1 MAGGRPGFDK
11 ELIAQQML
19 DWVKKPT
26 SLNLCGFS
34 AEYLVSPRIVM
45 QWAKENEEF
54 SRVYMITKAI
64 LGERREQM
72 LKTGELHK
80 SAYDL
85 NINTYDLYRKEECR
99 EEKQFESDLKN
110 KDANTQIEN
119 LSTLI
124 DQIKNGQ
131 ISQTDS

>member
-1 MAGGRPGFDK
+1 MGRPAHDIN
-11 ELIAQQML
+11 EMMDALIE
-19 DWVKKPT
+19 WVRKPT

-34 AEYLVSPRIVM
+34 AEHLISPRTVM
-45 QWAKENEEF
+45 HWAKTNPDF
-54 SRVYMITKAI
+54 LRVYETVKAV

>member
-11 ELIAQQML
+11 ELIAQQMIEWSKL
-19 DWVKKPT
+19 DD
-26 SLNLCGFS
+26 SINLCGFS
-34 AEYLVSPRIVM
+34 ADHDVSPRIIM
-45 QWAKENEEF
+45 QWAKENEQF
-54 SRVYMITKAI
+54 SRTYEAVKTRIGA
-64 LGERREQM
+64 RRERK
-72 LKTGELHK
+72 LNEGKLHVK
-80 SAYDL
+80 AYDL
-85 NINTYDLYRKEECR
+85 NANVYDLYRKEESR
-99 EEKQFESDLKN
+99 EQLTFESDLKN